1 MDISG
6 ATLSDKAG
14 KWPSVTKC
22 TPVALLTG
30 LMADHSRY
38 SGLSLQATN
47 IKPRTG
53 IFLDS
58 DREPTSDYSPSRDTK
73 GILPIV
79 LDNGSGL
86 LDPPDC
92 GGSHG
97 RRGLAAEHAGR
108 RAAARSRTTLVQ
120 QHKSINQRHRQSQTE
135 KGWRKSGRSTP
146 TCSERQRPISRHSE
160 KHGEQEADRTYSTAQ
175 LKDLARGRGCRQRSL
190 FFIKQRPAKLQ

>member
-120 QHKSINQRHRQSQTE
+120 QHKSINQRHRQSNR
-135 KGWRKSGRSTP
+135 KGVAQVREEHPDLLGASAPNFASLRKARRAGGR
-146 TCSERQRPISRHSE
+146 
-160 KHGEQEADRTYSTAQ
+160 
-175 LKDLARGRGCRQRSL
+175 
-190 FFIKQRPAKLQ
+190 